1 MYDERLL
8 VVSRCLVTS
17 MIQPCNLVKL
27 TLCKS
32 CNVLCVVVARL
43 MCDNRTRCVQQHG
56 IYKTSRVMVTAS
68 PTLIFL
74 NVVEIF
80 GC

>member
-8 VVSRCLVTS
+8 VVSLCLATS
-17 MIQPCNLVKL
+17 MIQPCNLVKQ

-43 MCDNRTRCVQQHG
+43 MCDNRTRPVQLHG
-56 IYKTSRVMVTAS
+56 IYKAIRIMVTVS
-68 PTLIFL
+68 PTFIFL
-74 NVVEIF
+74 NVIQIF